1 VRFFAFPGMARMAL
15 VAAMAAFSLSVPA
28 QILVGQTAGFSGPV
42 AAGVK
47 ETTAG
52 AQLYLDSINAAGG
65 VGGQRI
71 ELVSMDDAFVP
82 QKAGENAKVLITE
95 RKVVSLFLTRGT
107 PHAQAI
113 MPLLTQYGVP
123 LVGPST
129 GAMVLHEPVHPWVFN
144 VRATYQREAERAV
157 AHLNVIGVTRIG
169 VVHVDDTFGADLL
182 TGALRGFEA
191 AKLKP
196 AFVAKFNR
204 SKPDFS
210 GVVPAAAQADP
221 QAVLF
226 IGSGKAVVDGIVA
239 LRAAGV
245 TAQIVTF
252 SNNASGGFIE
262 SLGANGRGVIV
273 AQVFPFE
280 RSMATGFVKQ
290 AAEMARAK
298 KLELSPAMLE
308 GFAAAKVLVAGLQRA
323 GSPVTREGLQRAL
336 NGLSRL
342 DLGGIELGYSPRDHT
357 GLDFVDLSIIGAS
370 GRFVR

>member
-1 VRFFAFPGMARMAL
+1 MNARLFAAWL
-15 VAAMAAFSLSVPA
+15 VCAMTCATLGAHA
-28 QILVGQTAGFSGPV
+28 QILIGQTAGFTGAV

-47 ETTAG
+47 ETTDG
-52 AQLYLDSINAAGG
+52 AQLYLDAVNADGG
-65 VGGQRI
+65 IGGQKI
-71 ELVSMDDAFVP
+71 ELVSLDDGFDP
-82 QKAGENAKVLITE
+82 KKAGENAKVLITE
-95 RKVVSLFLTRGT
+95 RKVVALFLTRGT

-169 VVHVDDTFGADLL
+169 VVHVDDSFGADLL
-182 TGALRGFEA
+182 AGARRGFEA
-191 AKLKP
+191 SKLSP
-196 AFVAKFNR
+196 AFVAKFDR

-210 GVVPAAAQADP
+210 NVAPIAAQANP

-226 IGSGKAVVDGIVA
+226 IGSGKAVVDGIAA
-239 LRAAGV
+239 LRAKGV

-252 SNNASGGFIE
+252 SNNASGGFIQ
-262 SLGANGRGVIV
+262 SLGANARGVIV

-290 AAEMARAK
+290 AAELAK
-298 KLELSPAMLE
+298 AKNVELSPAMLE

-323 GSPVTREGLQRAL
+323 GSPITRDGLQKAL
-336 NGLSRL
+336 NGLTRL
-342 DLGGIELGYSPRDHT
+342 DLGGIELGYSPKDHT
-357 GLDFVDLSIIGAS
+357 GLDFVDLSIIGS
-370 GRFVR
+370 TGKFVR